1 MLLITDDALINNTV
15 GPAFMWRV
23 ACSSLYHTRLLKQ
36 ETERTDLLSEPVNCM
51 FKYLITSMAVK
62 HTPRGKMKT
71 TFNHRDV
78 LSRDPT
84 ILCFLLIEIYINM
97 YIKIHYTV

>member
-1 MLLITDDALINNTV
+1 
-15 GPAFMWRV
+15 
-23 ACSSLYHTRLLKQ
+23 
-36 ETERTDLLSEPVNCM
+36 M